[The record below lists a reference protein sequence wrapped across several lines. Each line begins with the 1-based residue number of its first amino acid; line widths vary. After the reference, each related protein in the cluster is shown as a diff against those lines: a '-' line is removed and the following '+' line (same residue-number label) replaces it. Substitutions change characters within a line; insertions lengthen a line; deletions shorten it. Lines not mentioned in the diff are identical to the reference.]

1 MRKLLPCSIVEKIWY
16 HPPTADVTVAFSIF
30 LTFASRFTSV
40 QFDENCTENR
50 KQFKFAFLKL
60 PDKGHGLS
68 KIKKTILK
76 LSFSHLNTE
85 DDKI

>member
-40 QFDENCTENR
+40 QFELYREPETVYLT
-50 KQFKFAFLKL
+50 KTGAT
-60 PDKGHGLS
+60 GLS
-68 KIKKTILK
+68 KIKKTILEVE
-76 LSFSHLNTE
+76 LLPLE
-85 DDKI
+85 Y